1 MEGAGSEVAS
11 GTGSAVGWDWLI
23 IDALTIG
30 QVYVPQPMHDKPYTT
45 PTREFALPN
54 HAVLAMTGRDAQAF
68 AQAQFMN
75 DVAALG
81 DGQWQWSGWLTPK
94 GRVIALFALLRL
106 DAQTLWLLLP
116 DGNAAALAEQLR
128 RYVFRSKV
136 SLDIRDDLHVG
147 GCFSPP
153 AQAAAA
159 SMAHAGDRIELD
171 LSGDADPRQLWI
183 DTQPAATDAEDLARW
198 LASDLRHGLP
208 HLPMDQT
215 GQWTPQQLS
224 LERLRAFSIKK
235 GCYPGQE
242 IVART
247 HFLGQAKRGLA
258 LLDTDTALA
267 AGAEVGDGARALG
280 TVVSS
285 VGTLALAVLPLE
297 RGDAP
302 LSSGGTPVRE
312 RPLAGGLAR

>member
-1 MEGAGSEVAS
+1 M
-11 GTGSAVGWDWLI
+11 GWDWLI

-54 HAVLAMTGRDAQAF
+54 HAVLAMSGRDAQTF

-81 DGQWQWSGWLTPK
+81 DDQWQWSGWLTPK
-94 GRVIALFALLRL
+94 GRVTALFALLRL
-106 DAQTLWLLLP
+106 DPQTLWLLLP
-116 DGNAAALAEQLR
+116 DANAAALAEQLR

-153 AQAAAA
+153 RQATAA
-159 SMAHAGDRIELD
+159 SVVQTGDRIELD
-171 LSGDADPRQLWI
+171 LSGDADPRRLWI
-183 DTQPAATDAEDLARW
+183 DKQPAGTDIDALARW
-198 LASDLRHGLP
+198 LASDIRHGLP
-208 HLPMDQT
+208 HLSMEQT

-258 LLDTDTALA
+258 LLDADVALT
-267 AGAEVGDGARALG
+267 AGADVSDGTRTLG
-280 TVVSS
+280 TVVCSA
-285 VGTLALAVLPLE
+285 GTLALAVLPLE
-297 RGDAP
+297 RGNVP
-302 LSSGGTPVRE
+302 LSSNGTPLHE